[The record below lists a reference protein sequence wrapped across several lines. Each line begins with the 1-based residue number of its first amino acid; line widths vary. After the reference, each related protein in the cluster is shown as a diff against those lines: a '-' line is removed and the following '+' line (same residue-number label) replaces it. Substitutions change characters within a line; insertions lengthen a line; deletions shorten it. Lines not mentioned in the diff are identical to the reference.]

1 MVILK
6 VIAIRLGANIMRFSQ
21 DDFAGS
27 HCLNDNIKWVNQLH
41 CSIAVWLTTSVS
53 TVNTVYLMKKEA
65 THSAAHPLNLHIGRA
80 AVALFQCGSGEQS
93 TVALHVSELP
103 CTLHCCPCELC
114 AASARASVGLWKC
127 WHSSSQHWTPAQ
139 CMVNY
144 ALVQS

>member
-27 HCLNDNIKWVNQLH
+27 HCLLNDNIKWVNQLH

-53 TVNTVYLMKKEA
+53 TLNTVYLMKKEA

-93 TVALHVSELP
+93 TAQLP
-103 CTLHCCPCELC
+103 CMCQSCLAPCTAVPVSSAQLQREPVWGSESADTAVHSTGHQL
-114 AASARASVGLWKC
+114 SARWIM
-127 WHSSSQHWTPAQ
+127 P
-139 CMVNY
+139 
-144 ALVQS
+144 